1 MEAYY
6 DDALARLL
14 AHEGG
19 YSHHPSD
26 PGGPTKYGI
35 TIADYTAFK
44 RRKVTAGDVKA
55 MPLADAKAIY
65 RDKYWKALRCSE
77 LPAGLDYA
85 VFDYGV
91 NSGIGRAAR
100 VLRRLLSLSDSS
112 TTVTDQVIAAAT
124 ARDSAALVN
133 ALCDERLRFLK
144 SLRTWP
150 VFGKGWGRRVAEV
163 RAAALAMI
171 RARGSADAVR
181 IAATISHAGKGVVPA
196 AQPVRQVL
204 APLIAAGSAAA
215 LVDPSVIAAHPIET
229 MLIAL
234 AMLVIA
240 AALIVIMRRRVSIR
254 QQQPMPDTASL
265 PVAALH

>member
-1 MEAYY
+1 MEASY
-6 DDALARLL
+6 DDALARLF

-35 TIADYTAFK
+35 TLADYAAFK
-44 RRKVTAGDVKA
+44 RCKVTAADVKA

-65 RDKYWKALRCSE
+65 RNKYWNTLRCSD

-91 NSGIGRAAR
+91 NSGIGRAGR
-100 VLRRLLSLSDSS
+100 VLRRLLALPDSS
-112 TTVTDQVIAAAT
+112 AAINDAVIAAVAT
-124 ARDSAALVN
+124 RDSAALVA

-163 RAAALAMI
+163 RAAALAM
-171 RARGSADAVR
+171 ARGAF
-181 IAATISHAGKGVVPA
+181 AAAPMTAANGKGAVPG
-196 AQPVRQVL
+196 AQPIRHVL
-204 APLIAAGSAAA
+204 APFTAAGGAAA
-215 LVDPSVIAAHPIET
+215 LVDPSAITAHPFQVAV
-229 MLIAL
+229 LVL
-234 AMLVIA
+234 AALVIA
-240 AALIVIMRRRVSIR
+240 AALIVLLKR
-254 QQQPMPDTASL
+254 QVASRQHQPMPGTA
-265 PVAALH
+265 PVPAAALR

>member
-1 MEAYY
+1 MEASY

-35 TIADYTAFK
+35 TIADYAAFK
-44 RRKVTAGDVKA
+44 RRKVTAADVKA

-100 VLRRLLSLSDSS
+100 VLRRLLSLPDRS
-112 TTVTDQVIAAAT
+112 TTVTDQVIAAAA

-163 RAAALAMI
+163 RAAALAM
-171 RARGSADAVR
+171 ARG
-181 IAATISHAGKGVVPA
+181 AAAKPPMTSTKGKGAVPA
-196 AQPVRQVL
+196 TQPVRQVL
-204 APLIAAGSAAA
+204 APLTAAGSAAA
-215 LVDPSVIAAHPIET
+215 LVDPSVIAAHPIEAAV
-229 MLIAL
+229 IAL

-240 AALIVIMRRRVSIR
+240 AALIVLLRRRVSIC
-254 QQQPMPDTASL
+254 QQQPMPDTASR
-265 PVAALH
+265 PVVTAP

>member
-1 MEAYY
+1 MDASY
-6 DDALARLL
+6 DDALARLF

-19 YSHHPSD
+19 YSHHPAD

-35 TIADYTAFK
+35 TLADYAAFK
-44 RRKVTAGDVKA
+44 RRKVTAADVKA

-65 RDKYWKALRCSE
+65 RNKYWSALRCSE

-100 VLRRLLSLSDSS
+100 VLRRLLALPDSS
-112 TTVTDQVIAAAT
+112 AAINDAVIAAVAT
-124 ARDSAALVN
+124 RDSAALVA

-163 RAAALAMI
+163 RAAALAM
-171 RARGSADAVR
+171 ARG
-181 IAATISHAGKGVVPA
+181 AAAAAPKASTKGKGAVPP
-196 AQPVRQVL
+196 AQPVRQVA
-204 APLIAAGSAAA
+204 APLAAAGSTVA
-215 LVDPSVIAAHPIET
+215 LIDPSLIAAHPVET
-229 MLIAL
+229 ALIAF
-234 AMLVIA
+234 AVLVIA
-240 AALIVIMRRRVSIR
+240 AAVIVLLRRRRVIR
-254 QQQPMPDTASL
+254 QQQPMPGTVSLPIVTAS
-265 PVAALH
+265 A

>member
-1 MEAYY
+1 MEASY
-6 DDALARLL
+6 DDALARLF

-19 YSHHPSD
+19 YGHHPSD

-35 TIADYTAFK
+35 TLADYAAFK

-55 MPLADAKAIY
+55 MPLGDAKAIY
-65 RDKYWKALRCSE
+65 RDKYWSALRCSE

-100 VLRRLLSLSDSS
+100 VLRRLLSLPDGKAI
-112 TTVTDQVIAAAT
+112 VTDEVIAAAT

-163 RAAALAMI
+163 RAGALAM
-171 RARGSADAVR
+171 ARGAAASVPIASAG
-181 IAATISHAGKGVVPA
+181 GKGAVPV

-204 APLIAAGSAAA
+204 APLAAAGSAAA
-215 LVDPSVIAAHPIET
+215 LTDPAAITAHPIEVT
-229 MLIAL
+229 VLVL
-234 AMLVIA
+234 AALVIA
-240 AALIVIMRRRVSIR
+240 AALIVLLRRRFANR
-254 QQQPMPDTASL
+254 QQQPMQGTT
-265 PVAALH
+265 PVPAAVEP